1 MPRNVVDS
9 IVRRIRDGAAPC
21 VVGID
26 PSLERMPRA
35 FRTSYDVDDG
45 GLRAGA
51 AAIADFSKIVVDAVH
66 DLVPAVKL
74 QSAYYEAWG
83 VEGVAALA
91 ASVAYARQRGLA
103 VILDAKRND
112 IAETAAAYAQAYL
125 GKKGRAGA
133 LDVDLLTLTPYLGR
147 DGLLPFFDASREN
160 GKGVFVCVK
169 TSNPGSADLQD
180 LAAGGRP
187 VYEHVAELLA
197 PYAERDRG
205 EEGYSWIGAVVG
217 ATFPESAR
225 RLRSKLPFSIFLTP
239 GYGAQGADA
248 SALASFFNPDGLGA
262 LISASRSVTYPT
274 DSEVDRLGLESAIRA
289 HALAM
294 TEAVRQIGPVSDR
307 RARHT

>member
-1 MPRNVVDS
+1 MRRNVIDS
-9 IVRRIRDGAAPC
+9 IVRRIKDGAAPC

-26 PSLERMPRA
+26 PSLERMPSA
-35 FRTSYDVDDG
+35 LRTSYDVGGG

-83 VEGVAALA
+83 VDGIAVLA
-91 ASVAYARQRGLA
+91 ESVGYARQRGLA

-112 IAETAAAYAQAYL
+112 IAETATAYAQAYL
-125 GKKGRAGA
+125 GKKGQAGA

-180 LAAGGRP
+180 LTADGRP

-197 PYAERDRG
+197 PYAARDLG
-205 EEGYSWIGAVVG
+205 EEGYCWMGAVVG
-217 ATFPESAR
+217 ATFPESAQ

-248 SALASFFNPDGLGA
+248 GALADFFNADGLGA
-262 LISASRSVTYPT
+262 LVSASRSVTYPM
-274 DSEVDRLGLESAIRA
+274 DSEVDRLGLEPAIRA
-289 HALAM
+289 RALAM
-294 TEAVRQIGPVSDR
+294 TDAVRQIVPVSKR
-307 RARHT
+307 RGPHT